1 MMTIQEFV
9 TWLKSQSVSGVYA
22 GYIPKDKEQVIGVYK
37 RPSVAQPQ
45 AYGKSSYSI
54 LGLTILIHWTKGL
67 YETEAE
73 ANRLCSILNR
83 AKFTTAS
90 HQGWIAITRGPED
103 VGKDEKGVCEMV
115 IDISVYA
122 KNNT

>member
-45 AYGKSSYSI
+45 AYGQSSYSI
-54 LGLTILIHWTKGL
+54 LGLTILIHWTKGM

-73 ANRLCSILNR
+73 ANRLCDILRR
-83 AKFTTAS
+83 ANFTTAN
-90 HQGWIAITRGPED
+90 HTGWITITREPED
-103 VGKDEKGVCEMV
+103 VGKDDKGICEMV
-115 IDISVYA
+115 IDISVYV
-122 KNNT
+122 KNKT